1 MDERQNR
8 LRDITETL
16 ATPDIAQETITNLL
30 QERDQLTNDID
41 TINQRLRNIPAE
53 LQNGMKTRRIK
64 LITTLNQERN
74 QLKTKLETL
83 QPEEIIEEISEI
95 TIPKTNKTV
104 KSKCFNQFSGGNS
117 PDDDSNEYLT
127 GRKLFV
133 ILNIGSQGETHLL
146 CLEIDQLRMLLKDD
160 AQIKIPCIGP
170 RQVYKVDAPESDII
184 FGRDNDDVIS
194 FIIDTSSTHLQSAK
208 NLYDN
213 GQKETALNLIAT
225 ARSEPGYLSQF
236 GIAGPRSTNNPF
248 GFFPIY
254 KTSIGVEIDVVML
267 AVQQYFNE
275 RPFDKIENLT
285 NNEVDYKNQYVPLSY
300 PNPSDEVTG
309 ISRAYLLRD
318 DVLSMIVVAEA
329 LQHPESNSETFPVFE
344 VEYQTEITHT
354 VSRKI
359 IRQLRHKNNPD
370 IPTVY
375 LQPEPPF
382 MEHQL
387 DPESELANL
396 YVSANHCQAGS
407 SISVFKVLNDLP
419 KIYND
424 WLKNND
430 DAGEELET
438 RVYYDTDP
446 TGAKDFYEY
455 LLHSSIM
462 KPHYNPEGEYGK
474 YWPGYMNLPEEQV
487 IIRERERE
495 PEPEPQNNTGNLNN
509 YDQNIQNILP
519 TTRFGNP
526 INLIPRNFGTRP
538 GTTRITNILRNSGIL
553 GNRENL
559 DTDWLDFLRDING
572 TPDSLNLYGY
582 YLERFNTATKANR
595 QEWVEE
601 INNDSVKDKEEQV
614 LTEEQHFLAEKLV
627 TLIGL
632 EYMGWNETDTISDLY
647 EEGISLIIRD
657 SITEKLSEVEFDDE
671 DFDGVLNRNTDDI
684 INRLMRSNLG
694 PQNIE
699 AINSEDTRSTFT
711 IRLNR
716 NNPIV
721 DIIKQTLI
729 MQVLNNLEIPM
740 FREFLNIDLELFNS
754 IIKKLLANPIY
765 ILQQSYIEDM
775 TIESDINN
783 WKRIL
788 LLYILETSNK
798 GLYSP
803 FMPENSDASYQLYFG
818 RDYGIRLNQ
827 KEDNP
832 DQLLRRVPDT
842 STPDLPTILSYI
854 QYDNDNQTTRYIYA
868 NDWTTDEM
876 VTNVIQP
883 NLPTNY
889 VELES
894 SYIIGLIQTKQFNQ
908 ATKIIKV
915 INAKNL
921 LVYMFGETKANDTQI
936 YSGFNGEN
944 NNFQQVFK
952 ALSLE
957 LVSLKNN
964 IQTNTPGTYRQII
977 GNASNNSE
985 DLGLLPKDIE
995 RLVRDSIDQLEDFY
1009 NEPELTENQEINRS
1023 RSESSSSSSSDDD
1036 DDLPD
1041 SFFNVFRNPNQQQ
1054 PPAT

>member
-8 LRDITETL
+8 LRDITETV
-16 ATPDIAQETITNLL
+16 ATPDISQETITNLL

-41 TINQRLRNIPAE
+41 TIIQRLRNIPAE
-53 LQNGMKTRRIK
+53 LQNALKTRQIK

-95 TIPKTNKTV
+95 TIPKTNKKV

-170 RQVYKVDAPESDII
+170 RQVYKVDAPESDVI
-184 FGRDNDDVIS
+184 FGRDNDDVIP

-213 GQKETALNLIAT
+213 GQKEQALNMIAT
-225 ARSEPGYLSQF
+225 ARTEPGYLSQF
-236 GIAGPRSTNNPF
+236 GIFGPRSKNNPS

-275 RPFDKIENLT
+275 RPFDKIENLE

-300 PNPSDEVTG
+300 PNPSDEITG

-318 DVLSMIVVAEA
+318 DILSMIVVAEA

-344 VEYQTEITHT
+344 VQYQTEITHT

-370 IPTVY
+370 IPTIY
-375 LQPEPPF
+375 LQPEPPLY
-382 MEHQL
+382 EHHL

-407 SISVFKVLNDLP
+407 SISVFKVLNDLQ
-419 KIYND
+419 KIYD
-424 WLKNND
+424 EWLKNND
-430 DAGEELET
+430 EIGEQLED
-438 RVYYDTDP
+438 RVYYDTNPD
-446 TGAKDFYEY
+446 GAKDFYEY

-462 KPHYNPEGEYGK
+462 KPNYNPEEEYGK

-487 IIRERERE
+487 IIRDR
-495 PEPEPQNNTGNLNN
+495 EPEPQNNTGNLNN

-526 INLIPRNFGTRP
+526 INLIPSNFSTRP
-538 GTTRITNILRNSGIL
+538 GTARITNILRNSGIL
-553 GNRENL
+553 GNTENL
-559 DTDWLDFLRDING
+559 DRDWLDFLSDING
-572 TPDSLNLYGY
+572 TQDSLNFYGY

-601 INNDSVKDKEEQV
+601 INNDSVKDEEEQV
-614 LTEEQHFLAEKLV
+614 LTEEQHLLAEKLV

-632 EYMGWNETDTISDLY
+632 EYMGWNQTDTISDLY
-647 EEGISLIIRD
+647 EEGLSLIIRD
-657 SITEKLSEVEFDDE
+657 SITEKLSEVEFEDE
-671 DFDGVLNRNTDDI
+671 DFDTMLGRNTEEI
-684 INRLMRSNLG
+684 INRLMLSNLGG

-711 IRLNR
+711 IRLHP

-740 FREFLNIDLELFNS
+740 FKEFLNINLELFNS
-754 IIKKLLANPIY
+754 IIKKLLTNPIY

-775 TIESDINN
+775 TIESDVNN

-803 FMPENSDASYQLYFG
+803 FMPENSDTSYQLYFN

-868 NDWTTDEM
+868 NDWKTDETA
-876 VTNVIQP
+876 TNVIQP
-883 NLPTNY
+883 NLPSNY

-921 LVYMFGETKANDTQI
+921 LVYLFGETKANGTQI

-944 NNFQQVFK
+944 KNFQQVFK
-952 ALSLE
+952 DLAVE
-957 LVSLKNN
+957 LVSLK
-964 IQTNTPGTYRQII
+964 ISIETNTPGAYTQII
-977 GNASNNSE
+977 RNATDESR
-985 DLGLLPKDIE
+985 DLGLLFKDIE
-995 RLVRDSIDQLEDFY
+995 RLVRDSIDQLEDFH
-1009 NEPELTENQEINRS
+1009 NEPIENQEINRN
-1023 RSESSSSSSSDDD
+1023 RAESSSSSSSDDDDDD

-1041 SFFNVFRNPNQQQ
+1041 SFFNVFRNPNRQQ